1 MRLRWDSWT
10 QREHLEKT
18 NHIFFTGALWEM
30 VGVADNQVVRCDFM
44 HIKLSHLLLIVSLRG
59 KC

>member
-1 MRLRWDSWT
+1 
-10 QREHLEKT
+10 
-18 NHIFFTGALWEM
+18 M
-30 VGVADNQVVRCDFM
+30 VGVADNQVVLCDFM